1 MFKIGI
7 FTFHANH
14 NYGAMLQ
21 TFATQYTLKKFG
33 YNAEVVNVYSK
44 NLEKENFFRKKPKS
58 IKSFLQY
65 VYAVF
70 DLKSQ
75 KKARLFEL
83 FHDSL
88 PLSKRYYDYDTLYK
102 DYPQYDIYLVGSDQV
117 WNIEYGLKERN
128 YFFLDFLPSSA
139 KKISYA
145 PSFGNYNVP
154 KEYYPRLKD
163 LLSSFRFISVRETA
177 GVPLLKDI
185 TGRECVQTLDS
196 TFLLGG
202 EEWAKISDDSPLIEG
217 NYILYYG
224 FDKNPKNQE
233 ILNKIK
239 KDLQMPIVGISVSL
253 TIPYKIDRFYKEVG
267 PREYVNLFRYAS
279 YVVTSSFHGV
289 AFAIHFRKD
298 FLVLTTGTRMSR
310 IESLLRL
317 FSLEDRIIKSVD
329 EYSNYSSFINY
340 PQIEDIIQN
349 QRINSINWLKNA
361 LKLLNDE

>member
-1 MFKIGI
+1 MLKIGI
-7 FTFHANH
+7 FTFHAHH

-44 NLEKENFFRKKPKS
+44 KLEKENFFRKKPTS

-65 VYAVF
+65 IYALL

-75 KKARLFEL
+75 KKAQLFEQ
-83 FHDSL
+83 FHNSL

-128 YFFLDFLPSSA
+128 FFFLDFLPSSA

-154 KEYYPRLKD
+154 KEYYPRLNS
-163 LLSSFRFISVRETA
+163 LLSSFRYISVRESA

-196 TFLLGG
+196 TFLLDG

-233 ILNKIK
+233 ILNKLK

-253 TIPYKIDRFYKEVG
+253 TIPYKIDRFYKAVG
-267 PREYVNLFRYAS
+267 PREYINLFRYAS

-310 IESLLRL
+310 MESLLRL
-317 FSLEDRIIKSVD
+317 FELEDRIVHSIDDYNKFPSSV
-329 EYSNYSSFINY
+329 NYS
-340 PQIEDIIQN
+340 QIEELIQN
-349 QRINSINWLKNA
+349 ERQRSFKWLQQS
-361 LKLLNDE
+361 LKSLENE